1 MMGSRVAV
9 VIDAR
14 FGGLA
19 ATGISELDAR
29 LAGR

>member
-1 MMGSRVAV
+1 MGSRVAV

-14 FGGLA
+14 FGLA